1 MTSTFLIISLAA
13 TIIYI
18 FWILLKPRKKITRK
32 KISKKNHQKIKGKE
46 NKHQASLPSADQIRK
61 AKIEQ
66 MKKDPELIGRVLQ
79 HWLRER

>member
-18 FWILLKPRKKITRK
+18 FWILLKPRKKTARK
-32 KISKKNHQKIKGKE
+32 KISKKNHQKIKSTE
-46 NKHQASLPSADQIRK
+46 NKRQASLPSADQIRK